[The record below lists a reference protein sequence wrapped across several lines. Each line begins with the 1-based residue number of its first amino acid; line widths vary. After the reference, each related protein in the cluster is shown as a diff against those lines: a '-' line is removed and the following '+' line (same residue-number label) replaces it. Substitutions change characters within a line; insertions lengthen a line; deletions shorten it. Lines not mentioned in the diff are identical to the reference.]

1 MVCNTII
8 IVITTVVTIV
18 STFTVLIVDATVDAQ
33 VHLCEAIRIN
43 EFLPDEYTLN
53 RTLSR
58 SSMLVAVK
66 MLRPTAD
73 DRAR

>member
-1 MVCNTII
+1 M
-8 IVITTVVTIV
+8 
-18 STFTVLIVDATVDAQ
+18 IVDILQ

-73 DRAR
+73 DRARYAYLLLWGAGIC